1 MSQSATW
8 DTLLMAREFE
18 AAGRPVEAAIMLAEV
33 DAELVEYV
41 RRTGGLLCLGFYL
54 GDDEDYDARPVG
66 EQVATHR
73 RYVEGLNRMPS
84 GWIDP
89 TQLSLVSFDSMLKE
103 HYTPDMVS
111 QLSLARNPAIGMLA
125 R

>member
-33 DAELVEYV
+33 DAELVEHV

-84 GWIDP
+84 GWITPGRYDL
-89 TQLSLVSFDSMLKE
+89 LSFVS
-103 HYTPDMVS
+103 MVS
-111 QLSLARNPAIGMLA
+111 QLGWMAQQ
-125 R
+125 